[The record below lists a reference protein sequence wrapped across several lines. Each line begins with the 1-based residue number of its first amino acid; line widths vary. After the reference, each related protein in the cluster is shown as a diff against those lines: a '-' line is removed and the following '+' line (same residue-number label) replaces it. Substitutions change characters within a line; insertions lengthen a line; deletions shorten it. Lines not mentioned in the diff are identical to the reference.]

1 MEPTLRSYPFT
12 KTPSLSSCSMNNE
25 EAKLILQAY
34 RLGGQDS
41 ADPQFQEALEQL
53 KRDPELA
60 HWFDDQCAF
69 DTHVQVKLKSA
80 LQPPAQLKA
89 KLLAQRKV
97 IRPVI
102 WWRQP
107 AWLAAAAVFVLIAV
121 IAGFWL
127 NSATEPQF
135 EAFRQSMVR
144 DSRMMPGHVKFMA
157 KDVGQIQQ
165 WLSERGVNANLDLP
179 AALSDKPTKGCR
191 VIDWRGQK
199 VTLIC
204 FMLDGKEHVDL
215 FVIDTTQFRDFTPRA
230 APQFARVDGLTT
242 ASWARG
248 GKTYLLTSAAD
259 ESVLRKYL

>member
-1 MEPTLRSYPFT
+1 M
-12 KTPSLSSCSMNNE
+12 KNE
-25 EAKLILQAY
+25 EAELILQAY

-53 KRDPELA
+53 KRDPDLA
-60 HWFDDQCAF
+60 RWFDEQRAF
-69 DTHVQVKLKSA
+69 DKQVQVKLKSA
-80 LQPPAQLKA
+80 FQPPAHLKA
-89 KLLAQRKV
+89 KLLAQRKL

-107 AWLAAAAVFVLIAV
+107 AWLAAAAAFVLIAT
-121 IAGFWL
+121 IAGLWL
-127 NSATEPQF
+127 NTAHKPRF
-135 EAFRQSMVR
+135 EAFRQSMVK
-144 DSRMMPGHVKFMA
+144 DSRLMPGHVKFMA

-165 WLSERGVNANLDLP
+165 WLSERGINANLDLP
-179 AALSDKPTKGCR
+179 AALSDKPTEGCR
-191 VIDWRGQK
+191 VIDWRGRK

-215 FVIDTTQFRDFTPRA
+215 FVIDTTGFRDLTPSS

-248 GKTYLLTSAAD
+248 AKTYLLISAAD
-259 ESVLRKYL
+259 ETVLRKYL